1 MFLSPLRKIITAL
14 GFAAVALAALPAGRA
29 PAQTPPDP
37 VPAGMGA
44 DVRKISLNGQWKFAA
59 DYQNWGDQAEWFSP
73 KLNDAVWDTVKVP
86 HTWSH
91 DPRFIGFVGA
101 GWYRLKFTAPAVA
114 PGEHVR
120 LAFGAVFRRARVWLN
135 GERLGSHDFGYTP
148 FEFDVAGRIKPGEAN
163 VLVVCADNRW
173 TRSFGP
179 APQQQVLA

>member
-1 MFLSPLRKIITAL
+1 MNPFPLRLAFFLFAL
-14 GFAAVALAALPAGRA
+14 WCNGALA
-29 PAQTPPDP
+29 QTSP
-37 VPAGMGA
+37 VPASTEVA
-44 DVRKISLNGQWKFAA
+44 TDLRRITLNGQWKFAA

-73 KLNDAVWDTVKVP
+73 KLNDGVWDTVKVP

-135 GERLGSHDFGYTP
+135 GELLGSHDFGYTP
-148 FEFDVAGRIKPGEAN
+148 FEFDVAGRLKPG
-163 VLVVCADNRW
+163 
-173 TRSFGP
+173 
-179 APQQQVLA
+179 